1 MQIDWNHGSTLFTLS
16 GMSYPYTHHPRLFT
30 LGMLLAL
37 CLITTA
43 QANQSLVDPELLQRL
58 SAAMAEDGGFV
69 DRFEAEVWL
78 ADMSERLRPRISNE
92 AERLDLLRMV
102 HAEARRADLSPE
114 MVLAVIQ
121 VESNFDRFAIS
132 VVGARGLMQIMPFWL
147 NELGRPDDNLFDV
160 HTNLRFGT
168 TILRYYLDMEKGH
181 ESRALARYNGS
192 LGSHK
197 YPNLV
202 FNALRERWHQ

>member
-1 MQIDWNHGSTLFTLS
+1 MQIDWNHGSTLFTLR
-16 GMSYPYTHHPRLFT
+16 GMTDRLTQHPH
-30 LGMLLAL
+30 LLAL
-37 CLITTA
+37 AILLGLCLIAPVDAT
-43 QANQSLVDPELLQRL
+43 QSPIDPELRQRL

-78 ADMSERLRPRISNE
+78 ADMSERLRTRISDE
-92 AERLDLLRMV
+92 DARLELLHMV

-114 MVLAVIQ
+114 LVLAVIQ

-147 NELGRPDDNLFDV
+147 KELGRPDDNLFDV

>member
-1 MQIDWNHGSTLFTLS
+1 MKISLFHQPDIRVYLYLLL
-16 GMSYPYTHHPRLFT
+16 MLA
-30 LGMLLAL
+30 LLAP
-37 CLITTA
+37 A
-43 QANQSLVDPELLQRL
+43 SSFAGQVDPELRQRL
-58 SAAMAEDGGFV
+58 SAAMAEDGGFE
-69 DRFEAEVWL
+69 DRFDAEVWL
-78 ADMSERLRPRISNE
+78 ADMSERLRPRISSE
-92 AERLDLLRMV
+92 AERLELLRMV
-102 HAEARRADLSPE
+102 HAEARRAELSPE
-114 MVLAVIQ
+114 LVLAVIQ

-147 NELGRPDDNLFDV
+147 EELGRPDDNLFDV

-168 TILRYYLDMEKGH
+168 TILRYYLDIEKGH

-202 FNALRERWHQ
+202 FNALRERWHH

>member
-1 MQIDWNHGSTLFTLS
+1 MKKPRLSSPFWLLAPLALWLLVMSAHGSE
-16 GMSYPYTHHPRLFT
+16 
-30 LGMLLAL
+30 ML
-37 CLITTA
+37 I
-43 QANQSLVDPELLQRL
+43 DPELRQRL
-58 SAAMAEDGGFV
+58 SVAMAEEGGFV

-78 ADMSERLRPRISNE
+78 ADMSHRLRHRIVDEQERLE
-92 AERLDLLRMV
+92 LLRLV

-114 MVLAVIQ
+114 LVLAVIQ

-147 NELGRPDDNLFDV
+147 KELGRPDDNLFDV

-192 LGSHK
+192 LGSNR
-197 YPNLV
+197 YPTLV

>member
-1 MQIDWNHGSTLFTLS
+1 MYKPAFLCKLLFLSAALGLGGPGFAQDID
-16 GMSYPYTHHPRLFT
+16 
-30 LGMLLAL
+30 
-37 CLITTA
+37 
-43 QANQSLVDPELLQRL
+43 QELRQRL
-58 SAAMAEDGGFV
+58 SIAMADEGGFE

-78 ADMSERLRPRISNE
+78 ADMSARLRRRIPDKQ
-92 AERLDLLRMV
+92 ERLDLLRMV

-114 MVLAVIQ
+114 LVLAVIQ

-147 NELGRPDDNLFDV
+147 VELGRPDDNLFDV

-168 TILRYYLDMEKGH
+168 TILRYYLDKENGH

-192 LGSHK
+192 LGSNR
-197 YPNLV
+197 YPTLV
-202 FNALRERWHQ
+202 YNALRERWYP

>member
-1 MQIDWNHGSTLFTLS
+1 MH
-16 GMSYPYTHHPRLFT
+16 
-30 LGMLLAL
+30 L
-37 CLITTA
+37 CLLLMLTLLLPTSA
-43 QANQSLVDPELLQRL
+43 FAEQVDAELRQRL
-58 SAAMAEDGGFV
+58 STAMAEDGGFE

-78 ADMSERLRPRISNE
+78 ADMSERLRPRIRSE
-92 AERLDLLRMV
+92 AERLELLRMV
-102 HAEARRADLSPE
+102 HAEARRAELSPE
-114 MVLAVIQ
+114 LVLAVIQ

-147 NELGRPDDNLFDV
+147 EELGRPDDNLFDV

-168 TILRYYLDMEKGH
+168 TILRYYLDIEKGH

-202 FNALRERWHQ
+202 FNALRHRWHH